1 MKSKLIVALDVD
13 TFREAAALVRV
24 TRDVVDVFKVGSQ
37 LFTRVGPRIL
47 ALLHE
52 QGKECFLDLKFH
64 DIPSVVAN
72 AVAAAAAL
80 KVSMVTMHG
89 CGGAEMLQAAAAV
102 PNRPR
107 LLGVTVL
114 TSVRGDVQ
122 AEVLRLAKLAK
133 ECGLDG
139 VIASPREIRPIR
151 ELMGGNFLVVTPGI
165 RPAKAEAGDQQ
176 RVMTPAEAI
185 AAGASYIVVGRPII
199 GADDPA
205 RAAANI
211 ATEIALVANASA

>member
-13 TFREAAALVRV
+13 TFQEAAALIQV

-80 KVSMVTMHG
+80 KVSLLTVHA

-139 VIASPREIRPIR
+139 VIASPREIQPIR
-151 ELMGGNFLVVTPGI
+151 ESMGADFLIVTPGI

-176 RVMTPAEAI
+176 RVMTPAEAV

-211 ATEIALVANASA
+211 AAEIALVANASA

>member
-1 MKSKLIVALDVD
+1 VKSKLIVALDVNS
-13 TFREAAALVRV
+13 FQEAATLIQV

-47 ALLHE
+47 TLLHE

-72 AVAAAAAL
+72 AVAAAAS
-80 KVSMVTMHG
+80 KVSLLTVHA
-89 CGGAEMLQAAAAV
+89 CGGTEMLQAAAAV

-151 ELMGGNFLVVTPGI
+151 ELMGGDFLIVTPGI
-165 RPAKAEAGDQQ
+165 RPANAEAGDQQ
-176 RVMTPAEAI
+176 RVMTPTEAI
-185 AAGASYIVVGRPII
+185 TAGASYIVVGRPII
-199 GADDPA
+199 AADDPA

-211 ATEIALVANASA
+211 AAEIASVTNSSA

>member
-13 TFREAAALVRV
+13 TFEEAARLIEV

-52 QGKECFLDLKFH
+52 QGRECFLDLKFH
-64 DIPSVVAN
+64 DIPNTVAK

-80 KVSMVTMHG
+80 NVSMITLHA
-89 CGGAEMLQAAAAV
+89 CGGPEMLRAAAAV

-114 TSVRGDVQ
+114 TSVGGDVQ

-139 VIASPREIRPIR
+139 VIASPHEIRPIR
-151 ELMGGNFLVVTPGI
+151 EALGNEFLIVSPGI
-165 RPAKAEAGDQQ
+165 RPANAKSADQK
-176 RVMTPAEAI
+176 RVMTPAEAV

-199 GADDPA
+199 EAKNPA
-205 RAAANI
+205 LAAKQI
-211 ATEIALVANASA
+211 SEEIRGGIS